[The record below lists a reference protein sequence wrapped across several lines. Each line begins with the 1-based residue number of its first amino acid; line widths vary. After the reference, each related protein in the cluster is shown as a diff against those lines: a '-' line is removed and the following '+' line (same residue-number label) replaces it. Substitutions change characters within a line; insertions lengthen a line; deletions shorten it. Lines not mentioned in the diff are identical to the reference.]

1 MVALS
6 RFGAEIRYHVA
17 SGTHSWPRPP
27 WTREGQVDAPSMVKH
42 VVALLAFRAQDTL
55 RTLLTPT
62 STLLGLVLYRI
73 PSLVPYFVRALF
85 PNSLI

>member
-27 WTREGQVDAPSMVKH
+27 WTREGQVDAPLMVKH

-55 RTLLTPT
+55 RTLLT
-62 STLLGLVLYRI
+62 LLHHTYLSSHSQI